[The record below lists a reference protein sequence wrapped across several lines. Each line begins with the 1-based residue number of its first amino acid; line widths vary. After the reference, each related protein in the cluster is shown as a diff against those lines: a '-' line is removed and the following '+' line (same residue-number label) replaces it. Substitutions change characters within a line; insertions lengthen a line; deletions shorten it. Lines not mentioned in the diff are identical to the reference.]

1 MTCFPGSQFHLTD
14 GHLREVK
21 MDGLEAANH
30 SSSIRSQAQRAM
42 HACMPALSSGYH
54 AQKMEPH
61 TVGQFFTCQFT
72 SSR

>member
-1 MTCFPGSQFHLTD
+1 MFPGLPDPSYRPSSQ
-14 GHLREVK
+14 
-21 MDGLEAANH
+21 GLEAANH
-30 SSSIRSQAQRAM
+30 IHSQAQRAM

-61 TVGQFFTCQFT
+61 TVGQFFPRQFT